1 MKILMVS
8 MPSLHFYRWVNQL
21 KDTEHEIYWFD
32 VTGSGVKTASIDW
45 VTQIT
50 NWKLR
55 SDFIG
60 RTFVKKHLSQLYKK
74 IQKINERDLASS
86 FEEALENIK
95 PDAVHSFALYVS
107 CSPIKEVMEKYSKL
121 KWIYSSWGSD
131 LFYFQ
136 NEPSYLKDIKKVLP
150 RVDYMFSDCKR
161 DARIA
166 EQYGFKG
173 EFLGVFPGGGGY
185 TVSSMKE
192 QSQLLQYRN
201 TIIIKGY
208 QGRSGRAINVL
219 QAIKNLKDQLS
230 NYDIVVFGADSDVIQ
245 FLNTYKLVAWKN
257 LRTYERIPHNSI
269 LELMGKALI
278 YIGNSASDGMP
289 NTLLEAIIM
298 GAFPIQSNPGGATA
312 EIIEHKKNGL
322 LIDHPESI
330 EEISSLILYAID
342 DSQMIKKAMAM
353 NMEISQ
359 NVTFEKIRKGV
370 LEAYKKVENNLD
382 LC

>member
-1 MKILMVS
+1 MVS
-8 MPSLHFYRWVNQL
+8 MPSIHFYRWVNQL
-21 KDTEHEIYWFD
+21 KETEHEIYWFD
-32 VTGSGVKTASIDW
+32 VTGSGINAKLIDW

-50 NWKLR
+50 DWKLR

-60 RTFVKKHLSQLYKK
+60 RTFIKKYFPYLYNK
-74 IQKINERDLASS
+74 IKQINERDLALS
-86 FEEALENIK
+86 FEKALQNIK
-95 PDAVHSFALYVS
+95 PDVVHSFALYVS
-107 CSPIKEVMEKYSKL
+107 CVPIKEVMKKHRKL
-121 KWIYSSWGSD
+121 RWIYSSWGSD

-136 NEPSYLKDIKKVLP
+136 NEPSYLKDIKRVLP

-161 DARIA
+161 DAKIA
-166 EQYGFKG
+166 KQYGFKG
-173 EFLGVFPGGGGY
+173 KMLGVFPGGGGY
-185 TVSSMKE
+185 PVSSMKE
-192 QSQLLQYRN
+192 NLQPLQYRN
-201 TIIIKGY
+201 TILIKGY

-219 QAIKNLKDQLS
+219 QAIRKLKDQLS
-230 NYDIVVFGADSDVIQ
+230 SYNIVVFGADSEVIH
-245 FLNTYKLVAWKN
+245 FVNTNKLAEWKN
-257 LRTYERIPHNSI
+257 LTTYKKIPHNSI
-269 LELMGKALI
+269 LDLMGKALI
-278 YIGNSASDGMP
+278 YIGNSNSDGMP

-322 LIDHPESI
+322 LIDNPESI

-359 NVTFEKIRKGV
+359 NITFEKIRKGV

>member
-1 MKILMVS
+1 MVS
-8 MPSLHFYRWVNQL
+8 MPSIHFYRWVNQL
-21 KDTEHEIYWFD
+21 KETEHEIYWFD
-32 VTGSGVKTASIDW
+32 VIGSGVKATSIDW

-50 NWKLR
+50 DWKLR

-60 RTFVKKHLSQLYKK
+60 RTFIKKYFPYLYNK
-74 IQKINERDLASS
+74 IKQINERDLVLS
-86 FEEALENIK
+86 FEKALQNIK
-95 PDAVHSFALYVS
+95 PDVVHSFALYVS
-107 CSPIKEVMEKYSKL
+107 CAPIKEVMKKHRKL
-121 KWIYSSWGSD
+121 RWIYSSWGSD

-136 NEPSYLKDIKKVLP
+136 NEPSYLKDIKIVLP

-161 DARIA
+161 DAKIA
-166 EQYGFKG
+166 KQYGFKG
-173 EFLGVFPGGGGY
+173 KMLGVFPGGGGY
-185 TVSSMKE
+185 PVSSMKE
-192 QSQLLQYRN
+192 NLQPLQYRN
-201 TIIIKGY
+201 TILIKGY

-219 QAIKNLKDQLS
+219 QAIRKLKDQMS
-230 NYDIVVFGADSDVIQ
+230 SYNIVVFGADSEVIH
-245 FLNTYKLVAWKN
+245 FVNTNKLAEWKN
-257 LRTYERIPHNSI
+257 LTTYKKIPHNSI
-269 LELMGKALI
+269 LDLMGKAII
-278 YIGNSASDGMP
+278 YIGNSNSDGMP

-298 GAFPIQSNPGGATA
+298 GAFPIQTNPAGATA

-322 LIDHPESI
+322 LIDNPESI

-359 NVTFEKIRKGV
+359 NITFEKIRKGV